1 MGRLTVLTGAVFLT
15 LLVIVMASDIQA
27 EEKISIVSDSQIA
40 AESKIDASSLQPHK
54 RSKRT
59 IGHIFDMFKNMMD
72 GLFGG
77 GKKKKRP
84 RRPGGYGAPRPQAP
98 KPSYGRPNPP
108 PRPRPPPPP
117 RNPPPNL
124 SGGYASGNRPPPPQ
138 PPRAPR
144 PPPRPQAPNPDTYGS
159 PVAPPVPNNPDSYGS
174 PIAPP
179 VPQTPNQ
186 DSYGSPIAPPVPQ
199 APQNPD
205 SYGSPQAS
213 PVGPSYSAQPQPAP
227 QAPRAPAPGPSDQF
241 GPASVFYMIPAPNL
255 ATEAPGGGAA
265 AAAPRAPAGG
275 DTYGSPQAVPVGGR
289 DTYGSP
295 QSAPVGGGGAAPDS
309 YSGPTSYNAQPAP
322 APSDYSS
329 SLPAAPQAPR
339 QKNPFISQYNNAAPL
354 PVIENNDLSGQFV
367 EEADSYGAPAG
378 GDGAIAP
385 EPITDID
392 IPGDGD
398 VVITGDFDVDIGDLG
413 GRDSAVAT
421 EDLTDDECTTGDVVD
436 VAVGAGSFTTLAK
449 IVTDLGLVDTLK
461 SVEAVTIFAPTDDA
475 FAALPEG
482 LLAGLTQDQVAAVVS
497 RHVVAG
503 ATVMAADVATGEV
516 ETFGGEMI
524 GLIKTED
531 GGVQI
536 SKDGQIVNVVT
547 ADIKACNG
555 VIHVIDAVIVGGGGE
570 EEAEALADG
579 LADDYS
585 VDLRTDADDA
595 PEGELESLNTEEEGA
610 QTPLFEDLRNVA
622 FTSPDEYNPTT
633 EALKDL
639 EPIQIDL
646 SDGVADFTNGLDA
659 DYSPEVDLT
668 LKSDDE
674 NQDSY
679 DYSQGLDYETT
690 PVPSFDDLPDDVEYY
705 DDTEYIGDEDV
716 PPELPEDL
724 TEDLNIRTDDIASN
738 ALEGESESFG
748 QPEASDN
755 SDSDSDYEY
764 EYYYDYEEDYE
775 VDPEQKA
782 EDLQDTYGSSPAYSP
797 ATEAAPLTTAAD
809 PGGVIEDVVPVEEEE
824 ANFISVPL
832 MIEEVSDQDAAP
844 VILAGTSG
852 DQLLSSYGGG
862 DNKLN
867 SKRRAPHAFHP
878 VFQGWNLNT
887 ASDQNSQSKRQ
898 SDWSQRVASA
908 RRNRVWRQFNL
919 D

>member
-15 LLVIVMASDIQA
+15 LLVIVMASDLKA

-108 PRPRPPPPP
+108 PRPPRPPPPP

-124 SGGYASGNRPPPPQ
+124 SGGYASGNRPQ

-144 PPPRPQAPNPDTYGS
+144 PPPRPQAPNPDSYGS

-179 VPQTPNQ
+179 VPQ
-186 DSYGSPIAPPVPQ
+186 AP
-199 APQNPD
+199 NPD

-227 QAPRAPAPGPSDQF
+227 PAPRAPAPGPSDQF
-241 GPASVFYMIPAPNL
+241 GPSSVFYMIPAPNL

-265 AAAPRAPAGG
+265 AAAPAGG
-275 DTYGSPQAVPVGGR
+275 DTYGSPQAAPVGG

-309 YSGPTSYNAQPAP
+309 YSGPDSYNAQPAP

-329 SLPAAPQAPR
+329 TLPAAPQAPR
-339 QKNPFISQYNNAAPL
+339 QENPFISQYNNAAPL

-367 EEADSYGAPAG
+367 EEADAYGAPAG
-378 GDGAIAP
+378 GDVAP

-392 IPGDGD
+392 TPEGGE
-398 VVITGDFDVDIGDLG
+398 VVITSDFDVDIGDIG
-413 GRDSAVAT
+413 DIAGRDSPVPA
-421 EDLTDDECTTGDVVD
+421 EDLIDDECTTGDVVD

-482 LLAGLTQDQVAAVVS
+482 LLDGLTQDQVAAVVS

-585 VDLRTDADDA
+585 VDLRNDAVVA

-633 EALKDL
+633 EALSEL

-668 LKSDDE
+668 LKSEDTLGD
-674 NQDSY
+674 Y
-679 DYSQGLDYETT
+679 DYSQGLEYETT
-690 PVPSFDDLPDDVEYY
+690 PVPSFDDIVDDVEYY

-724 TEDLNIRTDDIASN
+724 TEDLDLRADTIEDDLAAN
-738 ALEGESESFG
+738 ALEGDSESFG

-755 SDSDSDYEY
+755 TDSDSDYEY

-782 EDLQDTYGSSPAYSP
+782 EDLQDTYSPAYSP
-797 ATEAAPLTTAAD
+797 GGPAATEAAPLTTAAD
-809 PGGVIEDVVPVEEEE
+809 PGGIIEEVVPLEEEE

-887 ASDQNSQSKRQ
+887 ASDQNTQSKRQ

>member
-15 LLVIVMASDIQA
+15 LLVIVMASDLKA

-108 PRPRPPPPP
+108 PRPPRPPPPP

-124 SGGYASGNRPPPPQ
+124 SGGYASGNRPQ

-144 PPPRPQAPNPDTYGS
+144 PPPRPQAPNPDSYGS

-179 VPQTPNQ
+179 VPQ
-186 DSYGSPIAPPVPQ
+186 AP
-199 APQNPD
+199 NPD

-227 QAPRAPAPGPSDQF
+227 PAPRAPAPGPSDQF
-241 GPASVFYMIPAPNL
+241 GPSSVFYMIPAPNL

-265 AAAPRAPAGG
+265 AAAPAGG
-275 DTYGSPQAVPVGGR
+275 DTYGSPQAAPVGG

-309 YSGPTSYNAQPAP
+309 YSGPDSYNAQPAP

-329 SLPAAPQAPR
+329 NLPAVPQAPR
-339 QKNPFISQYNNAAPL
+339 QENPFISQYNNAAPL

-367 EEADSYGAPAG
+367 EEADAYGAPAG
-378 GDGAIAP
+378 GDVAP

-392 IPGDGD
+392 TPEGGE
-398 VVITGDFDVDIGDLG
+398 VVITSDFDVDIGDLAS
-413 GRDSAVAT
+413 RDSAVVA
-421 EDLTDDECTTGDVVD
+421 EDLIDDECTTGDVVD
-436 VAVGAGSFTTLAK
+436 VAVGAGSFTTLTK

-585 VDLRTDADDA
+585 VDLRNDAVVA
-595 PEGELESLNTEEEGA
+595 PEGEIESLNTEEEGA

-633 EALKDL
+633 EALSEL

-668 LKSDDE
+668 LKSEDTLGD
-674 NQDSY
+674 Y

-690 PVPSFDDLPDDVEYY
+690 PVPSFDDIVDDVEYY

-724 TEDLNIRTDDIASN
+724 TEDLDLRSDTIEDDLAAN
-738 ALEGESESFG
+738 ALEGDSESFG

-755 SDSDSDYEY
+755 TDSDSDYEY

-782 EDLQDTYGSSPAYSP
+782 EDLQDTYSPAYSP
-797 ATEAAPLTTAAD
+797 GGPAATEAAPLTTAAD
-809 PGGVIEDVVPVEEEE
+809 PGGIIEEVVPLEEEE

-852 DQLLSSYGGG
+852 DQLLSTYGGG

-887 ASDQNSQSKRQ
+887 ASDQNTQSKRQ

>member
-1 MGRLTVLTGAVFLT
+1 M
-15 LLVIVMASDIQA
+15 
-27 EEKISIVSDSQIA
+27 
-40 AESKIDASSLQPHK
+40 
-54 RSKRT
+54 
-59 IGHIFDMFKNMMD
+59 
-72 GLFGG
+72 
-77 GKKKKRP
+77 
-84 RRPGGYGAPRPQAP
+84 
-98 KPSYGRPNPP
+98 
-108 PRPRPPPPP
+108 
-117 RNPPPNL
+117 
-124 SGGYASGNRPPPPQ
+124 
-138 PPRAPR
+138 
-144 PPPRPQAPNPDTYGS
+144 
-159 PVAPPVPNNPDSYGS
+159 
-174 PIAPP
+174 
-179 VPQTPNQ
+179 
-186 DSYGSPIAPPVPQ
+186 
-199 APQNPD
+199 
-205 SYGSPQAS
+205 
-213 PVGPSYSAQPQPAP
+213 
-227 QAPRAPAPGPSDQF
+227 
-241 GPASVFYMIPAPNL
+241 
-255 ATEAPGGGAA
+255 
-265 AAAPRAPAGG
+265 
-275 DTYGSPQAVPVGGR
+275 
-289 DTYGSP
+289 
-295 QSAPVGGGGAAPDS
+295 
-309 YSGPTSYNAQPAP
+309 
-322 APSDYSS
+322 
-329 SLPAAPQAPR
+329 
-339 QKNPFISQYNNAAPL
+339 
-354 PVIENNDLSGQFV
+354 IENNDLSGQFV
-367 EEADSYGAPAG
+367 EEADAYGAPAG
-378 GDGAIAP
+378 GDVAP

-392 IPGDGD
+392 TPEGGE
-398 VVITGDFDVDIGDLG
+398 VVITSDFDVDIGDLA
-413 GRDSAVAT
+413 GRDSAVVA
-421 EDLTDDECTTGDVVD
+421 EDLIDDECTTGDVVD
-436 VAVGAGSFTTLAK
+436 VAVGAGSFTTLTK

-482 LLAGLTQDQVAAVVS
+482 LLDGLTQDQVAAVVS

-585 VDLRTDADDA
+585 VDLRNDAVVA
-595 PEGELESLNTEEEGA
+595 PEGEIESLNTEEEGA

-633 EALKDL
+633 EALSEL

-668 LKSDDE
+668 LKSEDTLGD
-674 NQDSY
+674 Y

-690 PVPSFDDLPDDVEYY
+690 PVPSFDDIVDDVEYY

-724 TEDLNIRTDDIASN
+724 TEDLDLRSDTIEDDLAAN
-738 ALEGESESFG
+738 ALEGDSESFG

-755 SDSDSDYEY
+755 TDSDSDYEY

-782 EDLQDTYGSSPAYSP
+782 EDLQDTYSPAYSP
-797 ATEAAPLTTAAD
+797 GGPAATEAAPLTTAAD
-809 PGGVIEDVVPVEEEE
+809 PGGIIEEVVPLEEEE

-852 DQLLSSYGGG
+852 DQLLSTYGGG

-887 ASDQNSQSKRQ
+887 ASDQNTQSKRQ

>member
-1 MGRLTVLTGAVFLT
+1 
-15 LLVIVMASDIQA
+15 
-27 EEKISIVSDSQIA
+27 
-40 AESKIDASSLQPHK
+40 
-54 RSKRT
+54 
-59 IGHIFDMFKNMMD
+59 
-72 GLFGG
+72 
-77 GKKKKRP
+77 
-84 RRPGGYGAPRPQAP
+84 
-98 KPSYGRPNPP
+98 
-108 PRPRPPPPP
+108 
-117 RNPPPNL
+117 
-124 SGGYASGNRPPPPQ
+124 
-138 PPRAPR
+138 
-144 PPPRPQAPNPDTYGS
+144 
-159 PVAPPVPNNPDSYGS
+159 
-174 PIAPP
+174 
-179 VPQTPNQ
+179 
-186 DSYGSPIAPPVPQ
+186 
-199 APQNPD
+199 
-205 SYGSPQAS
+205 
-213 PVGPSYSAQPQPAP
+213 
-227 QAPRAPAPGPSDQF
+227 
-241 GPASVFYMIPAPNL
+241 MIPAPNL

-265 AAAPRAPAGG
+265 AAAPAGG
-275 DTYGSPQAVPVGGR
+275 DTYGSPQAAPVGG

-309 YSGPTSYNAQPAP
+309 YSGPDSYNAQPAP

-329 SLPAAPQAPR
+329 TLPAAPQAPR
-339 QKNPFISQYNNAAPL
+339 QENPFISQYNNAAPL

-367 EEADSYGAPAG
+367 EEADAYGAPAG
-378 GDGAIAP
+378 GDVAP

-392 IPGDGD
+392 TPEGGE
-398 VVITGDFDVDIGDLG
+398 VVITSDFDVDIGDID
-413 GRDSAVAT
+413 GRVVA
-421 EDLTDDECTTGDVVD
+421 EDLIDDECTTGDVVD
-436 VAVGAGSFTTLAK
+436 VAVGAGSFTTLTK

-482 LLAGLTQDQVAAVVS
+482 LLDGLTQDQVAAVVS

-585 VDLRTDADDA
+585 VDLRNDAVVA
-595 PEGELESLNTEEEGA
+595 PEGELESLDTEEEGA

-633 EALKDL
+633 EALSEL

-668 LKSDDE
+668 LKSEDTLGD
-674 NQDSY
+674 Y
-679 DYSQGLDYETT
+679 DYSQGLEYETT
-690 PVPSFDDLPDDVEYY
+690 PVPSFDDIVDDVEYY

-724 TEDLNIRTDDIASN
+724 TEDLDLRAEDDLAAN
-738 ALEGESESFG
+738 ALEGDSESFG

-755 SDSDSDYEY
+755 TDSDSDYEY

-782 EDLQDTYGSSPAYSP
+782 EDLQDTYSPAYSP
-797 ATEAAPLTTAAD
+797 GGPAATEAAPLTTAAD
-809 PGGVIEDVVPVEEEE
+809 PGGIIEEVVPLEEEE

-852 DQLLSSYGGG
+852 DQLLSTYGGG

-887 ASDQNSQSKRQ
+887 ASDQNTQSKRQ